1 MSDPTTPETAPAA
14 APAPGIPAAPPKPG
28 QAVAVGR
35 RKTSTA
41 RARVRPGEGRVVVNG
56 REVNTYFTDVRN
68 RAIAVRPLEA
78 LGARSRYDVAV
89 DVQGGGP
96 TGQAGAVALAVA
108 RALSVAEEDLRVP
121 ARQGGHLTRDS
132 RRKERK
138 KYGRRGARRGFQFS
152 KR

>member
-1 MSDPTTPETAPAA
+1 MTDPTTTPAA
-14 APAPGIPAAPPKPG
+14 ETSGIPAAPVRPG
-28 QAVAVGR
+28 HGSAVGR

-41 RARVRPGEGRVVVNG
+41 RARVRPGDGKMTVNG
-56 REVNTYFTDVRN
+56 REVDAYFLDLSNRN
-68 RAIAVRPLEA
+68 AARRPIES
-78 LGARSRYDVAV
+78 LGARARYDVEV
-89 DVQGGGP
+89 MVQGGGT

-108 RALSVAEEDLRVP
+108 RALSVAEEGLRGP
-121 ARQGGHLTRDS
+121 ARAGGFMTRDS